1 MVSQFYPPNRGW
13 AGAPCSELGARPG
26 DRGHRVEVVT
36 VATDGPA
43 GTTLD
48 GAVPLHH
55 IRTTAQ
61 RLPRLYDDPVRP
73 HAMPIMDP
81 GFRSAIARLLA
92 GGEFE
97 IVHAHDWS
105 VGSAIGPARH
115 AGVPVVLTQHEYSH
129 VCATKRLIP
138 RR

>member
-1 MVSQFYPPNRGW
+1 MVSQFYPPI
-13 AGAPCSELGARPG
+13 AGGQEHHVRNLAHALV

-81 GFRSAIARLLA
+81 GFRSAIRDCWMAASLKLCMLTTGASARL
-92 GGEFE
+92 
-97 IVHAHDWS
+97 
-105 VGSAIGPARH
+105 SARPARWGARGADPARVQPCLRH
-115 AGVPVVLTQHEYSH
+115 Q
-129 VCATKRLIP
+129 ATYA